1 VRGATGDEIE
11 KIQTNHMLI
20 KRTLSAFILLI
31 ISLFLIF
38 SGGWIYTAGIAL
50 LLSSAILEFINLFAK
65 DEYHPNPY
73 LPVLGTIGII
83 FFTYLD
89 NPVFISFIYAFTVL
103 AILLLTILNYKRNE
117 KTAAFDLIIEMAAL
131 LFITFL
137 GSYLIKIRFLPNG
150 LFWIMIGVIPAV
162 TGDVGAYFAG
172 SLFGKL
178 KLAPNLS
185 PNKTIEGYI
194 GGVFSAILAGYA
206 LGLIA
211 NIYAPTITVTAST
224 LIGCITGILS
234 PFGDLSK
241 SIIKRHFNRKNTGNI
256 IPGHGGILDRID
268 TTLWAGPIAYYLII
282 FFFL

>member
-1 VRGATGDEIE
+1 
-11 KIQTNHMLI
+11 MLI
-20 KRTLSAFILLI
+20 KRIISALILLI
-31 ISLFLIF
+31 ISLSLVFT
-38 SGGWIYTAGIAL
+38 GGWVYTVGIAL
-50 LLSSAILEFINLFAK
+50 ILSSAILELIDLFSK
-65 DEYHPNPY
+65 DGYHPNPY
-73 LPVLGTIGII
+73 PPVLGTIGII

-89 NPVFISFIYAFTVL
+89 DPVSISFVYAFTIL
-103 AILLLTILNYKRNE
+103 AILLLTILNYKHNE
-117 KTAAFDLIIEMAAL
+117 KTAAFDLLIEMAAL
-131 LFITFL
+131 LFIAYL

-150 LFWIMIGVIPAV
+150 LFWIMISIIPAAI
-162 TGDVGAYFAG
+162 GDAGAYFAG
-172 SLFGKL
+172 SLFGKR

-194 GGVFSAILAGYA
+194 GGVFSAILTGYA

-211 NIYAPTITVTAST
+211 NSYVPNITVTAST

-241 SIIKRHFNRKNTGNI
+241 SIFKRQFNRKNTGNI

-268 TTLWAGPIAYYLII
+268 TWLWAGPIAYYLIV

>member
-1 VRGATGDEIE
+1 
-11 KIQTNHMLI
+11 MLI
-20 KRTLSAFILLI
+20 KRTLSAFILLAVG
-31 ISLFLIF
+31 LFLIF
-38 SGGWIYTAGIAL
+38 AGGWIYTAGIAL
-50 LLSSAILEFINLFAK
+50 ILSSAILEFIDLFSK
-65 DEYHPNPY
+65 DGYHPNPY
-73 LPVLGTIGII
+73 PPVLGTIGII

-89 NPVFISFIYAFTVL
+89 NPVFISFIFAFTIL

-150 LFWIMIGVIPAV
+150 LFWIMIGIIPAV

-172 SLFGKL
+172 SLFGKH

-211 NIYAPTITVTAST
+211 NIYAPTITVAAST

-241 SIIKRHFNRKNTGNI
+241 SIFKRHFNRKNTGNI

-268 TTLWAGPIAYYLII
+268 TSLWAGPIAYYLII